1 MALPD
6 KFNLYFQVSAAA
18 HKMLTDQ
25 LNAHPTGRPVRE
37 RAGIDQVGN
46 FLLSRLSGANG
57 VSSNEFNKHLNQH
70 TAETTVPSCSSQKEP
85 SSSRRKS
92 PPVPTMMKLE
102 QSPDSV
108 PCTNSDVDLISAKHM
123 KQDSKIRNE
132 SSHSPVETNF
142 KSFYE
147 ISTHENRN
155 RAPISNIIKSG
166 IETNNFE
173 QRIKLDPRNYILT
186 MSTENGEFKAVKDEL
201 DVNLN
206 QVDPRGRFLIGAH
219 NGTTIQLQYNNHNAQ
234 HTNSSSDEESLS
246 GSDFSIRKVN
256 LQQNLRRM
264 GQTELRGVRATQRTY
279 KGRSTSC
286 SPPTTAL
293 THITSAAKEV
303 TSPYISPRC
312 SPTISPPTS
321 PPRQDFGK
329 VTDYQEI

>member
-1 MALPD
+1 M
-6 KFNLYFQVSAAA
+6 KYSRFRLYFQVSTAA

-25 LNAHPTGRPVRE
+25 LNAPPTGRPVRE

-57 VSSNEFNKHLNQH
+57 VSSNEFSKHLNQH
-70 TAETTVPSCSSQKEP
+70 TAETTAPGCSSQKEP

-92 PPVPTMMKLE
+92 PPVPTTMKLE

-108 PCTNSDVDLISAKHM
+108 SCRTNSEVDLISAKHI
-123 KQDSKIRNE
+123 KQNSETRNE
-132 SSHSPVETNF
+132 R
-142 KSFYE
+142 
-147 ISTHENRN
+147 ISTQENGDRV
-155 RAPISNIIKSG
+155 PISNIIKSG

-173 QRIKLDPRNYILT
+173 QQIKLCPRNYILS
-186 MSTENGEFKAVKDEL
+186 MSTENGELKVAKDEV

-206 QVDPRGRFLIGAH
+206 KVDPRGRLLIGAH
-219 NGTTIQLQYNNHNAQ
+219 DGTIVQLQYNSHNAQ
-234 HTNSSSDEESLS
+234 HSNSSSDEESLS

-256 LQQNLRRM
+256 LQQSLRRM
-264 GQTELRGVRATQRTY
+264 GQTELRGLKAIQRTY

-293 THITSAAKEV
+293 THMTSVAKEV

-321 PPRQDFGK
+321 PPRQDLAK
-329 VTDYQEI
+329 VAQFPSNVA